1 MPEFR
6 QPFHLSLYNIAH
18 EIRICLFYPRLK
30 VILPYQLFE
39 NNWVMFLVLTLVK
52 YETGNTENSGNT
64 TTDKYKPRIPF
75 THDLVSGTAA
85 LQENIKTQAQDF
97 LKKYFLM
104 W

>member
-1 MPEFR
+1 M
-6 QPFHLSLYNIAH
+6 SLYNIAH

-30 VILPYQLFE
+30 VILPYQLLQ
-39 NNWVMFLVLTLVK
+39 NNWVMFSVLTSVK

-64 TTDKYKPRIPF
+64 VTGKYKPRIPF

-85 LQENIKTQAQDF
+85 LQANTKTQAQDF
-97 LKKYFLM
+97 FKKYFLM